1 MSLIPLVLRC
11 FFGTLAGLLRVA
23 PIVVGQLFSRKQL
36 PAFNPKENIE
46 LGAALLAKYD
56 KDINED
62 DFQDVILTSKD
73 GVKLHAVVDA
83 GKRRVKGK
91 RPIVFVHGFPELWIS
106 WIDQMK
112 YFAAKG
118 HPIIALTMRGYG
130 LSENPGNGASLEPFH
145 LYDHI
150 VEDVRSAVH
159 FATNQMGNHGA
170 DAPLLVAH
178 DWGASVCWAYVK
190 QSKTKRGKE
199 VAGYASLTIPP
210 PECLKANMGPKQFWA
225 SLYFI
230 FFNMPWLPEK
240 VMLANNGWM
249 VGRTFLAAT
258 KRASFPSWKIN
269 TFRYNCLQPGALTA
283 QLNYY
288 RARIQQNPKPDPA
301 DVLGPKED
309 GNVLFDLP
317 VLMIRGKDDGAL
329 TEEAFIG
336 YDRFLSNARL
346 VALDRCSHWIQADCP
361 DDVNQELD
369 KLLDRIARS

>member
-130 LSENPGNGASLEPFH
+130 LSENPGNGASFFSCQFH
-145 LYDHI
+145 TI
-150 VEDVRSAVH
+150 QA
-159 FATNQMGNHGA
+159 M
-170 DAPLLVAH
+170 
-178 DWGASVCWAYVK
+178 C
-190 QSKTKRGKE
+190 
-199 VAGYASLTIPP
+199 SLRHKH
-210 PECLKANMGPKQFWA
+210 CNLQKSKQFV
-225 SLYFI
+225 F
-230 FFNMPWLPEK
+230 
-240 VMLANNGWM
+240 
-249 VGRTFLAAT
+249 GR
-258 KRASFPSWKIN
+258 R
-269 TFRYNCLQPGALTA
+269 RRDQ
-283 QLNYY
+283 
-288 RARIQQNPKPDPA
+288 
-301 DVLGPKED
+301 
-309 GNVLFDLP
+309 
-317 VLMIRGKDDGAL
+317 
-329 TEEAFIG
+329 
-336 YDRFLSNARL
+336 
-346 VALDRCSHWIQADCP
+346 
-361 DDVNQELD
+361 
-369 KLLDRIARS
+369 